1 MEEEEE
7 FRRSVHLGRM
17 EAVMVA
23 RYTRQ
28 TRNTS
33 SSSPAD
39 CLYLTGGIGLKS
51 LLNGQ
56 MTCWLDGS
64 ALNSYVLFG
73 WRLTLA
79 AVSMDGG
86 PGGGDQEGGG
96 DGEEGQHGDHHRHQA
111 VVQIR
116 PEGGVVGGALHRGVV
131 QPHRPEGGEVTSLF

>member
-39 CLYLTGGIGLKS
+39 CLYLTGKDRVKELAQWTDDLLVGRFGIKFICFVWVAPYS
-51 LLNGQ
+51 
-56 MTCWLDGS
+56 GS
-64 ALNSYVLFG
+64 SVHG
-73 WRLTLA
+73 WRPWWRR
-79 AVSMDGG
+79 
-86 PGGGDQEGGG
+86 PGGWGGW
-96 DGEEGQHGDHHRHQA
+96 
-111 VVQIR
+111 
-116 PEGGVVGGALHRGVV
+116 
-131 QPHRPEGGEVTSLF
+131 